1 MFRIYHKSLPTF
13 PSLLGKQHEIK
24 KEKKNVYTMA
34 LSFILPKIKDQFI
47 ELEFYTIL
55 FGNNDQGG
63 KP

>member
-1 MFRIYHKSLPTF
+1 
-13 PSLLGKQHEIK
+13 
-24 KEKKNVYTMA
+24 MA
-34 LSFILPKIKDQFI
+34 LSFILLKIKDQFI